1 MHTINTRMSKNIQQH
16 IDFSISTYCQA
27 KCRSCQRTNQD
38 TGEPEDWLIP
48 SHMSY
53 DLFNSMMDKTPDTLR
68 VIQFCGE
75 LGDPMMHPDIT
86 KFVDRALS
94 KESIKHL
101 VINTNGGLRNPEW
114 YTNMGLKYGS
124 KILLQFG
131 IDGITHDTNWKY
143 REGVDFAKAWDNM
156 HSWFGNGGRGIWEM
170 LVFTWN
176 LHQLHKAH
184 QIAKM
189 SDIKINFKINRRE
202 GFPGLIPNNELENV
216 IDTINKLH

>member
-1 MHTINTRMSKNIQQH
+1 MHTINTHMSNNIQQH

-156 HSWFGNGGRGIWEM
+156 IASSKTDIDLEWHFLIFKWNWQEVTEAANLAKKHNIKLQFKFNGRD
-170 LVFTWN
+170 F
-176 LHQLHKAH
+176 
-184 QIAKM
+184 
-189 SDIKINFKINRRE
+189 
-202 GFPGLIPNNELENV
+202 GLISPEDKAECKELIRNV
-216 IDTINKLH
+216 E